1 MGGEGLGIA
10 GEGWEV
16 AGEGL
21 ELGTT
26 PLQPIYQINAY

>member
-10 GEGWEV
+10 GEGLEV